1 MKSRPRMMDLRTVVA
16 GLDAGRSH
24 GNQRYSNSQPGE
36 QDRWSDLDYHANL
49 LHQIRKQFYK
59 RRGGFLFGRSLN
71 DDKANQRIRLILK
84 HTDASLAPSR

>member
-16 GLDAGRSH
+16 GLDAGKSH

-71 DDKANQRIRLILK
+71 DDEANQCIWLILK